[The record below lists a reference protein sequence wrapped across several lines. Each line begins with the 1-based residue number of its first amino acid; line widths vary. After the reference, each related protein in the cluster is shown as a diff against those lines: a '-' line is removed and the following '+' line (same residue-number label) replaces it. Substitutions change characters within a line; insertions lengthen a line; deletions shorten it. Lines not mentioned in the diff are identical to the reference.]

1 MSTVVDEILR
11 NIRDARRVLAP
22 IIHRTPLDHSL
33 TFSRM
38 TGGDIYLKLENLQK
52 TGAFKV
58 RGAYYALWKKRQR
71 GKFDICVAASSG
83 NHAQGVAFAA
93 SQLGIK
99 SVIVMPE
106 YTSVAKVQA
115 TRGYGAEVVLHGRT
129 YDDAYEK
136 AVQLAEEINAVFIHP
151 FDDKHVIAGQGTIGT
166 EIEEDLP
173 DVEVVVVP
181 VGGGGLISGIAVAL
195 KHLKPKIKI
204 YGVQAKGAAA
214 MVKSFR
220 KGRRTEIEKVDTIAD
235 GIAVKKPGELTFRII
250 EEYVDDVIAVD
261 DNEIIRAMF
270 LLLERSKSLA
280 EPAGAVGMAAVLSGK
295 IDVEGKKTAI
305 VVSGGN
311 VDMAL
316 LSHIIQ
322 KALVVEGREVRL
334 RGVLPDRPIFL
345 KEVLE
350 VVSTMRVNIVSI
362 SHDRANPV
370 LPPGKAEVELTLET
384 PPGFD
389 IGQLLEELKNKGFEF
404 KEVR

>member
-1 MSTVVDEILR
+1 M
-11 NIRDARRVLAP
+11 
-22 IIHRTPLDHSL
+22 
-33 TFSRM
+33 
-38 TGGDIYLKLENLQK
+38 
-52 TGAFKV
+52 
-58 RGAYYALWKKRQR
+58 
-71 GKFDICVAASSG
+71 
-83 NHAQGVAFAA
+83 AFAA

-99 SVIVMPE
+99 SIIVMPE

-195 KHLKPKIKI
+195 KHLKPRIKI

-214 MVKSFR
+214 MVESFR
-220 KGRRTEIEKVDTIAD
+220 KGRRIEIEKVDTIAD
-235 GIAVKKPGELTFRII
+235 GIAVKKPGELTFKII

-261 DNEIIRAMF
+261 DNEIIRAIF
-270 LLLERSKSLA
+270 LLLERSKTLA
-280 EPAGAVGMAAVLSGK
+280 EPAGAVGVAAVLSGK

-311 VDMAL
+311 VDMPL
-316 LSHIIQ
+316 LSHIVQ

-334 RGVLPDRPIFL
+334 KGVLPDRPIFL

-362 SHDRANPV
+362 SHDRVNPV

-384 PPGFD
+384 PPGFN
-389 IGQLLEELKNKGFEF
+389 IEQLLKELKNKGFEF

>member
-1 MSTVVDEILR
+1 MSEVVNEILR
-11 NIRDARRVLAP
+11 NIREARRILAP

-58 RGAYYALWKKRQR
+58 RGAYYALWKKRQQ

-99 SVIVMPE
+99 SIIVMPE
-106 YTSVAKVQA
+106 YTSIAKVQA
-115 TRGYGAEVVLHGRT
+115 TRSYGAKVVLYGRT

-173 DVEVVVVP
+173 DVEVAVVP

-195 KHLKPKIKI
+195 KHLKPRIKI
-204 YGVQAKGAAA
+204 YGVQAKGASS
-214 MVKSFR
+214 MVESFH
-220 KGRRTEIEKVDTIAD
+220 KKRRVEIDKVDTIAD
-235 GIAVKKPGELTFRII
+235 GIAVKKPGELTFRIV
-250 EEYVDDVIAVD
+250 EEYVDDMITVD
-261 DNEIIRAMF
+261 DNEIIRAIF
-270 LLLERSKSLA
+270 LLLERSKTLA

-295 IDVEGKKTAI
+295 INVKGKKTAI

-311 VDMAL
+311 IDMPL

-322 KALVVEGREVRL
+322 KALVVEGREIRL
-334 RGVLPDRPIFL
+334 KGVLPDRPIFL

-362 SHDRANPV
+362 SHDRVTPV

-384 PPGFD
+384 PPGFNLKR
-389 IGQLLEELKNKGFEF
+389 LLEELKNKGFEF
-404 KEVR
+404 KEVK

>member
-71 GKFDICVAASSG
+71 GKFNICVAASSG

-214 MVKSFR
+214 MVESFR

>member
-173 DVEVVVVP
+173 DVEIVVVP

-214 MVKSFR
+214 MVESFR
-220 KGRRTEIEKVDTIAD
+220 KGRRIEIEKVDTIAD

>member
-71 GKFDICVAASSG
+71 GKFNICVAASSG